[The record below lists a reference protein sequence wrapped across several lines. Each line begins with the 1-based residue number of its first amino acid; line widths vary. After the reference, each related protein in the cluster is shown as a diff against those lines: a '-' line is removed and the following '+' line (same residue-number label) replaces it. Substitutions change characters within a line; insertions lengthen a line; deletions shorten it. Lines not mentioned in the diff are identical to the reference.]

1 MKFIKLTSARGFDDE
16 QIYLNS
22 DYIVH
27 LKLYSEPSFKGKTVT
42 QIGTVPF
49 TGITYSEESK
59 SCFLVKETPEEIL
72 KLIDQAS

>member
-1 MKFIKLTSARGFDDE
+1 MKFIKLTSARGFDDKE
-16 QIYLNS
+16 IYLNS

-27 LKLYSEPSFKGKTVT
+27 VNLYSEKSFKGKTVT

-72 KLIDQAS
+72 KLIEQAS

>member
-27 LKLYSEPSFKGKTVT
+27 LNLYSESSFKGKTVT
-42 QIGTVPF
+42 KIGTVPF